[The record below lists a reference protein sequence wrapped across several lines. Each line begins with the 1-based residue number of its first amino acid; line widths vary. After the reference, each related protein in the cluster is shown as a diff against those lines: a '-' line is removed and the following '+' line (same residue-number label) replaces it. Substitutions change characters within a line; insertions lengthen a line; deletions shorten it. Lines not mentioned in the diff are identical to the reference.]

1 MGSSLNSG
9 QGPYYLRDLKTGP
22 NSENYPNPGACKPAY
37 PSQGSRNAD
46 NLHDLWP
53 VGGFDQRF
61 VGSTSKIRV
70 SPGGSLAAKSVSDRV
85 WDSYYTR
92 GRPRA
97 MPKEL
102 RFRHLQSPAG
112 ATSEQ
117 RGDEAQAAAEDR
129 RRDLNP
135 KAPKRFSS
143 LDFKFEGSQQGKRAI
158 MGLGG
163 WRASNFPASCLKG
176 HGDTDSGF
184 QCSGV
189 DCRPQDA

>member
-112 ATSEQ
+112 QRLSSEATRPRLRLRTGGETSTQKPQKGSAASTSNSRGVNKEREPSWDWGGGGLRIFQ
-117 RGDEAQAAAEDR
+117 R
-129 RRDLNP
+129 
-135 KAPKRFSS
+135 
-143 LDFKFEGSQQGKRAI
+143 
-158 MGLGG
+158 
-163 WRASNFPASCLKG
+163 PA
-176 HGDTDSGF
+176 
-184 QCSGV
+184 
-189 DCRPQDA
+189 